1 MVDCQF
7 SAFIKNPV
15 KNVYQTATFSTNWP
29 DVFEYCAPLDC
40 RCCKNKR
47 KVSVIFLAK
56 IRYQTILYSAEAT
69 ILDKINGKFIP
80 PLPPK
85 SRMGKWGVMAFARLH
100 PWFGGGGVGKGLLLH
115 LILSKTVV
123 SKKIE
128 SSMYMY
134 VQAPYPDTVSHLLI
148 LNISAFWSQKNKNL
162 TTIMNILLLAISLFS
177 WNPQGSQ

>member
-7 SAFIKNPV
+7 SAFIKNPA
-15 KNVYQTATFSTNWP
+15 KNVYQTTTFSTNWP

-56 IRYQTILYSAEAT
+56 IRCQTILYSAEAT

-85 SRMGKWGVMAFARLH
+85 SRMGKWGLMAF
-100 PWFGGGGVGKGLLLH
+100 GGFILDLGEVGRGFAVPFYFVH
-115 LILSKTVV
+115 DCSFQENCEYYACASTISRHSK
-123 SKKIE
+123 
-128 SSMYMY
+128 
-134 VQAPYPDTVSHLLI
+134 
-148 LNISAFWSQKNKNL
+148 
-162 TTIMNILLLAISLFS
+162 SLVDIKH
-177 WNPQGSQ
+177 

>member
-85 SRMGKWGVMAFARLH
+85 SRMGKWGVMAFAQLH
-100 PWFGGGGVGKGLLLH
+100 PWFGGGGEEFAVAFYFVQNRSFQENWKYYVH
-115 LILSKTVV
+115 VCASTISRHSK
-123 SKKIE
+123 
-128 SSMYMY
+128 
-134 VQAPYPDTVSHLLI
+134 
-148 LNISAFWSQKNKNL
+148 
-162 TTIMNILLLAISLFS
+162 SLVDIKH
-177 WNPQGSQ
+177 